1 MWPCTHTGKH
11 EDTHTNFINS
21 HAHKKYYLQIY
32 SYSWCPCLRDYI
44 VSQSSVPNAF
54 PSPWPPFWITA
65 ALFLTMSIGSKM
77 NLQSYCFPSHT
88 GEAISDPHVCLW
100 ELKLLFSTC
109 MGFPQPQLNSH
120 HYHQELFSDM
130 RLTTSLRVIK
140 MSWMSLPWHNL
151 TMDFLVLWHLRSF
164 CLLFQ
169 DAPKPCVEDVP
180 TEAENPL
187 SGVLHMLAS
196 CGFL

>member
-1 MWPCTHTGKH
+1 MMSLSKRLHSKPVISSKCISFSMATFLDHCCSL
-11 EDTHTNFINS
+11 S
-21 HAHKKYYLQIY
+21 HNEHWEQDEPA
-32 SYSWCPCLRDYI
+32 
-44 VSQSSVPNAF
+44 
-54 PSPWPPFWITA
+54 
-65 ALFLTMSIGSKM
+65 G
-77 NLQSYCFPSHT
+77 YCFFSHT
-88 GEAISDPHVCLW
+88 GEAINDPHVCLW
-100 ELKLLFSTC
+100 ELMLLFSTC

-120 HYHQELFSDM
+120 HCHQELFSDT

-151 TMDFLVLWHLRSF
+151 TMDSLVLWHLRSF

-180 TEAENPL
+180 TEAEHPL